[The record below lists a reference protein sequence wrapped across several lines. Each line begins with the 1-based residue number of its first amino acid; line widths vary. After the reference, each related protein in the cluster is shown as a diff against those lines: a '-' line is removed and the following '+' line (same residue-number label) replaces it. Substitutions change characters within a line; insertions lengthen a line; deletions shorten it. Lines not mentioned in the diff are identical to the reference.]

1 MEENGTKIQEQNGQG
16 LLLWDTE
23 TAQEVTHALILK
35 VHFLSTSNIQTVQ
48 TLQWMAPASTA
59 QPLGIINHAW
69 HGNT

>member
-23 TAQEVTHALILK
+23 TAQEVTHALILTAY
-35 VHFLSTSNIQTVQ
+35 FLSNSNIQTVQ
-48 TLQWMAPASTA
+48 TLQWISASTA
-59 QPLGIINHAW
+59 QPLGITNHAW